1 MIEYNAPFTDK
12 TIQLAKSHGLNRIA
26 QLLEANLKNRWG
38 RTPLLC
44 AIANFSTG
52 YSASRS
58 APLSAAEKIK
68 SVELLLE
75 QGAQASINVADKAGV
90 TPLLEAARQ
99 KNIELEVIRFLVE
112 NGAKP
117 SINAPEIKDG
127 RTPLWYDATVG
138 SIELVKLLLDNG
150 AKESLNQADSK
161 GQTPLLTA
169 TSNNIIEVVRF
180 LLQKGAASSVNVKGG
195 QAFRTHLRCAVDKG
209 NTELVKLLLE
219 YGAAKSI
226 NEPDVYRFPPLESA
240 ALRGHKEIAW
250 LLRTYREGTS
260 ASQ

>member
-1 MIEYNAPFTDK
+1 M
-12 TIQLAKSHGLNRIA
+12 QLAKSHGLNRIA
-26 QLLEANLKNRWG
+26 QLLEANLKNRWE

-99 KNIELEVIRFLVE
+99 KNIELEVIRFL
-112 NGAKP
+112 
-117 SINAPEIKDG
+117 
-127 RTPLWYDATVG
+127 
-138 SIELVKLLLDNG
+138 
-150 AKESLNQADSK
+150 
-161 GQTPLLTA
+161 
-169 TSNNIIEVVRF
+169 
-180 LLQKGAASSVNVKGG
+180 LQKGAASSVNVKGG
-195 QAFRTHLRCAVDKG
+195 QAFRTPLRCAVDKG

-226 NEPDVYRFPPLESA
+226 NEPDVYRFTPLESA

-250 LLRTYREGTS
+250 LLCTYREGTS